1 MLLANGGHFFTD
13 DMLKIAE
20 ENLQIR
26 LLRIAAIE
34 EEKQQRETAKIR
46 RQERKKKQKE
56 IENEQILTDY
66 LFCLNLSNKWERE
79 INERKLRRLEK
90 QKDRYGHFDSKKEY
104 ESPTMDLAYLKSE
117 RRIVLVGRTGN
128 GKSATGNVILGKQ
141 FFKIV
146 DTPGLFDTGMTNEL
160 VLKEVIK
167 CVGMTAPGPHALL
180 FVIGVGR
187 FTQEE
192 EDTINKLIEL
202 FGEGVLKYV
211 IVVFTCVDN
220 LEFEG
225 ISIKEYVR
233 TVPDSLRRVLQ
244 SCGNRYIGFN
254 NRAEDKDSQV
264 KELLREIDKMVK
276 RNGGMYYTNDMYM
289 VAEEAV
295 QRRMQE
301 IHDKHNQEKEEVDRK
316 YREILREQ
324 ELYRRKAQENKR
336 KQEEMELEK
345 KRKELELKKER
356 LARIQEKQRYEENL
370 EQQRRQQARIEIER
384 EEPGVFKMI
393 VSGVKQVASG
403 IWKGIKSIFS

>member
-1 MLLANGGHFFTD
+1 ML
-13 DMLKIAE
+13 
-20 ENLQIR
+20 
-26 LLRIAAIE
+26 
-34 EEKQQRETAKIR
+34 
-46 RQERKKKQKE
+46 
-56 IENEQILTDY
+56 
-66 LFCLNLSNKWERE
+66 
-79 INERKLRRLEK
+79 
-90 QKDRYGHFDSKKEY
+90 RYAHFDRKKEY
-104 ESPTMDLAYLKSE
+104 ESPTSRYLRGKTEYGSPAMDLAYLKSE

-141 FFKIV
+141 FFKSQVSASSVTSKCKLGSNNRFEKNIVVV

-356 LARIQEKQRYEENL
+356 LARIQEKQRYEEHL
-370 EQQRRQQARIEIER
+370 EQQRQQARIEIEK